1 MQGATGALCVLG
13 VVQRSHPAS
22 LIIPSHRA
30 GAGAYVPP
38 STSGP
43 SGSGAGAWCSTPAPQ
58 SFWGGGGGGGG
69 GTIRKAALPTVQL
82 LGLLGWD
89 ASRTVPL
96 LDLHPP
102 RWAQPFMVPRRR
114 VWSDRRRRGP
124 VHRRRRRAPGP
135 PPRQDLPDI

>member
-58 SFWGGGGGGGG
+58 SFWGGGGGRGGDHPEG
-69 GTIRKAALPTVQL
+69 CAADRAAAGAAG
-82 LGLLGWD
+82 LGRFEDG
-89 ASRTVPL
+89 S
-96 LDLHPP
+96 PP
-102 RWAQPFMVPRRR
+102 
-114 VWSDRRRRGP
+114 
-124 VHRRRRRAPGP
+124 
-135 PPRQDLPDI
+135 